1 MSATRQ
7 VTGYIVGLYD
17 PNFSGL
23 ATVEVAT
30 RKNARV
36 TRRPGKLHTLSCEAG
51 FGVRQIVNYFGGWDA
66 MVRLAPVTK
75 LRFDV
80 DLGSLITDFQEV

>member
-1 MSATRQ
+1 MQ
-7 VTGYIVGLYD
+7 VTGYIVGLYN

-30 RKNARV
+30 RKNARE
-36 TRRPGKLHTLSCEAG
+36 TRKPGKLHRLSTDAG
-51 FGVRQIVNYFGGWDA
+51 FGVRQIVNYFGSWDA
-66 MVRLAPVTK
+66 MVRLAPTTK

-80 DLGSLITDFQEV
+80 EYGSLITNFSEV